1 MTETTLPEDLLAL
14 LRKVDTPTVCNAI
27 EMADGFTVL
36 AGSIGPSHAYV
47 YVEGAS
53 ILKN

>member
-27 EMADGFTVL
+27 DVWITFGQWRPGL
-36 AGSIGPSHAYV
+36 AQA
-47 YVEGAS
+47 
-53 ILKN
+53 LLLWKT